1 MIYLSGKITNEDP
14 AIQEY
19 NLEVFNR
26 KAEEFRERNI
36 QVFNP
41 ADLETPGYTWEDYLA
56 RDLLWI
62 TQHKPVLYMMR
73 GWEESRGARL
83 EHALGTLMGLE
94 ITYEADLGL

>member
-1 MIYLSGKITNEDP
+1 M
-14 AIQEY
+14 

-26 KAEEFRERNI
+26 VAEGFREKGI

-41 ADLETPGYTWEDYLA
+41 ADLETEGYAWEDYLA

-62 TQHKPVLYMMR
+62 TQNKPVLYMMK

-83 EHALGTLMGLE
+83 EFALAKLMGLE
-94 ITYEADLGL
+94 ITYEGDSGL